1 MVGEGISDKENI
13 TLVNKFYG
21 MYTYISAIR
30 KKKLELDVE
39 DQEKSVEEWVWEK
52 KTVQSE
58 KDRQGC
64 VGPHWLV

>member
-1 MVGEGISDKENI
+1 M
-13 TLVNKFYG
+13 
-21 MYTYISAIR
+21 
-30 KKKLELDVE
+30 E

>member
-30 KKKLELDVE
+30 KKKLAFSKLL
-39 DQEKSVEEWVWEK
+39 SFYAY
-52 KTVQSE
+52 T
-58 KDRQGC
+58 
-64 VGPHWLV
+64 